1 MTDDVATLS
10 FEAALAELDGLI
22 TRLEAGS
29 VDLEEAIACYERGAQ
44 LAQRCAEL
52 LDRTEAKVMQ
62 LVVGAGGAQ
71 EERPFTPGA
80 DASPAPAPGAPPRA
94 AKPPGGRPS
103 VPPPPSAPVR
113 ARPVEASELF
123 RGLEPAPAKPRAE
136 EAVREGEGES
146 GFELDDIPF

>member
-62 LVVGAGGAQ
+62 LVVGAGGVQ

-80 DASPAPAPGAPPRA
+80 DAAPAADASPRA
-94 AKPPGGRPS
+94 SKPPGGRPS

-113 ARPVEASELF
+113 ARPVEASDLF
-123 RGLEPAPAKPRAE
+123 RGLEPAPTKPRAE

>member
-10 FEAALAELDGLI
+10 FEAALAELDALI
-22 TRLEAGS
+22 TRLEGGS

-80 DASPAPAPGAPPRA
+80 DVAPAPAAATPRA
-94 AKPPGGRPS
+94 PKPAGGRPS

-113 ARPVEASELF
+113 ARPVEASDLF
-123 RGLEPAPAKPRAE
+123 RGLEPSPAKPRPG

>member
-62 LVVGAGGAQ
+62 LVVGAGGVQ

-80 DASPAPAPGAPPRA
+80 DAAPAPAAAPPRVQKA
-94 AKPPGGRPS
+94 SAGRPS

-113 ARPVEASELF
+113 ARPVEASDLF
-123 RGLEPAPAKPRAE
+123 RGLEPAPVKPRAE
-136 EAVREGEGES
+136 EAVREGEGDG